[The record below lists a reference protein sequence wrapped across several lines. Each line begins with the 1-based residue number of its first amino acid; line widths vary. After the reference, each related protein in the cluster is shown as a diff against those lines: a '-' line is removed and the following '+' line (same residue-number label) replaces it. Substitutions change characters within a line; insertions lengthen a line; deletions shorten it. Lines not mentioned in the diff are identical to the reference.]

1 MSSWALEGR
10 ETRVLLGSPLFFGLL
25 PLIGSY
31 TWFGVL
37 GIVCLLCGVVG
48 LGIGMFGRWLGWLGA
63 SGARILFVVLLVGAL
78 LPFIGHYLVT
88 WEAALKVISL
98 NSEWMS
104 NQDIKTLQSHLNW
117 FVYSAPLLLLGVLL
131 SCVWASIRGV
141 WFGAF
146 LPALAFVVYHIG
158 SYGPVRDA
166 FITKSLNGV
175 IPLMVRPDSV
185 DLFSL
190 SAVMQV
196 FLLVI
201 VGIIPLSRQQ
211 QSDSA

>member
-1 MSSWALEGR
+1 MSSWSLEGG
-10 ETRVLLGSPLFFGLL
+10 ETRGLLGSPLFFGLL

-31 TWFGVL
+31 TWSGVL

-48 LGIGMFGRWLGWLGA
+48 LGIGMFGRWLGA

-78 LPFIGHYLVT
+78 LPFIGHYLFT
-88 WEAALKVISL
+88 WEAALKVISY
-98 NSEWMS
+98 NSERMS

-131 SCVWASIRGV
+131 SCVWASIRGI

-146 LPALAFVVYHIG
+146 LPALAFMVYYIG
-158 SYGPVRDA
+158 PYGHVRYA
-166 FITKSLNGV
+166 LITKSVSGV
-175 IPLMVRPDSV
+175 APLMVTTDSV
-185 DLFSL
+185 ANLFGL
-190 SAVMQV
+190 SAGMQV